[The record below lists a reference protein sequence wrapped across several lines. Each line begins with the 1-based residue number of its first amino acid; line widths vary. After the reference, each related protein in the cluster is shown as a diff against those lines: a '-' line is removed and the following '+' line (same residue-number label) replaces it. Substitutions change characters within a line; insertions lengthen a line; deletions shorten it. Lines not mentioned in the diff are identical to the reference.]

1 MINDKENRPWI
12 SLIILLVLTLICA
25 VSIQVLT
32 LIGLSLVGVNP
43 LDFSNINNLLNTDS
57 PFPLYTLLATSS
69 LGTFLLPAVLL
80 NRYEKSVDYFPMD
93 KHNSLLYLS
102 LIFGFLVVCNPLME
116 LISNLNMQMQLP
128 DSFRSI
134 ESWMREKEDGMA
146 ELTEQLVMVDSIG
159 LLLVNL
165 VVMAIIPAI
174 VEEFYFRGSLQN
186 IAKRIFGN
194 AHAAI
199 WITAIIFSAIH
210 VQFYGFF
217 PRMFLGVI
225 FGYAFFWT
233 NNIWIPIFGHFLN
246 NASVTILAFIYHK
259 NGKSFEDLQ
268 SSGIFTTPLYI
279 ISIVLTIVVGYYFY
293 KISAQNKRFHESKL
307 D

>member
-1 MINDKENRPWI
+1 MINYKENTPWI
-12 SLIILLVLTLICA
+12 SLLILLVLTLICA
-25 VSIQVLT
+25 VSSQFLT
-32 LIGLSLVGVNP
+32 LIGLSLAGINL
-43 LDFSNINNLLNTDS
+43 LDFSNPNNLLNPDS
-57 PFPLYTLLATSS
+57 PFPLYTLLAVSS
-69 LGTFLLPAVLL
+69 LGTFLLPAILL
-80 NRYEKSVDYFPMD
+80 DRYDKQISYFPME
-93 KHNSLLYLS
+93 KRNSLTYLG
-102 LIFGFLVVCNPLME
+102 LIFGFLLVCNPLME

-128 DSFRSI
+128 EAFRNI
-134 ESWMREKEDGMA
+134 EFWMREKEDGMA
-146 ELTEQLVMVDSIG
+146 QLTEQLVMVDSMT

-186 IAKRIFGN
+186 IANRIFGN
-194 AHAAI
+194 GHAAI

-225 FGYAFFWT
+225 FGYAFYWT

-246 NASVTILAFIYHK
+246 NASVTIIAFIYHK

-268 SSGIFTTPLYI
+268 SSGIFSAPLYI
-279 ISIVLTIVVGYYFY
+279 ISFVLTLVVGYYFY
-293 KISAQNKRFHESKL
+293 KISAQKKIFHESQL